1 MQSKRRIVTTICHSL
16 FHPIVLQY
24 KQSRIHSFI
33 YILFHF
39 LLDPDP
45 GGSGSATLLNIHS
58 HHHVRVKEGSV
69 GRYFLFYLFIRIN
82 VLKFLS

>member
-45 GGSGSATLLNIHS
+45 EL
-58 HHHVRVKEGSV
+58 
-69 GRYFLFYLFIRIN
+69 
-82 VLKFLS
+82 